1 MAARH
6 RAEEDADLLRQRR
19 PPVWQQGV
27 HDHVRHGAGP
37 RAGFGHAL
45 PDSHALH
52 VKGERAKVPA
62 GGHGGPQR
70 MVRARRA
77 MDFPSAVSHG
87 YPPTPHRPYNF
98 HCFPPTLPGRVSR
111 LSRLRPPVT
120 SPVSAKL
127 PVPAPASPSAG
138 GLEVCR
144 QAGRDAA
151 VQTQATSSLPPLTHP
166 KPFS

>member
-1 MAARH
+1 MVAPRQFCFDTLDGRGPGSARG
-6 RAEEDADLLRQRR
+6 
-19 PPVWQQGV
+19 PPE
-27 HDHVRHGAGP
+27 AT
-37 RAGFGHAL
+37 
-45 PDSHALH
+45 
-52 VKGERAKVPA
+52 
-62 GGHGGPQR
+62 
-70 MVRARRA
+70 

-144 QAGRDAA
+144 QTGQTANVHTDA
-151 VQTQATSSLPPLTHP
+151 TISSSPTHP